1 MYDRRLDAV
10 IAAAELGSFAEAG
23 RHLHISTPAVVKQVN
38 TFERDYDLTLFER
51 SRSGVTLTT
60 AGKGFITDALPVIDR
75 CREIL
80 RRARNRPESASVP
93 VRLGIS
99 MLRSGRRILDLW
111 QRDAGRHPQIRLEL
125 VSMPDDRQSIDDIIM
140 HLGEQVDMVSTAF
153 DAESW
158 RGICHTLTL
167 SAEPLC
173 IAVPREHRLARLPR
187 VTLDDLAGER
197 IRIIRRHH
205 GGNDQARDLLE
216 RHAGIDLIDIDH
228 YDLDVFNQCAQV
240 GDLLISKPMWD
251 SVHPQLV
258 NVAVDW
264 PEPVELSYG
273 LLYAL
278 HPTPQVRDFVERIRE
293 LNDAHRA

>member
-10 IAAAELGSFAEAG
+10 IAAAELGSFARAG
-23 RHLHISTPAVVKQVN
+23 RQLHISTPAVVKQVN
-38 TFERDYDLTLFER
+38 TFEQEYGLTLFDR
-51 SRSGVTLTT
+51 SRSGVRPT
-60 AGKGFITDALPVIDR
+60 AAGEGFVADALPIIDR

-80 RRARNRPESASVP
+80 RRARNRAESASAP
-93 VRLGIS
+93 VRLGVS
-99 MLRSGRRILDLW
+99 MLRSGRRVLDLW

-125 VSMPDDRQSIDDIIM
+125 VSMPDDCQSIDDIIV
-140 HLGEQVDMVSTAF
+140 HLGERIDMISTAF

-158 RGICHTLTL
+158 HGVCNTLAL
-167 SAEPLC
+167 DVEPLC

-197 IRIIRRHH
+197 VHIIRRHH
-205 GGNDQARDLLE
+205 GGNDRARDMLE
-216 RHAGIDLIDIDH
+216 QHSGIDLIDIDH
-228 YDLDVFNQCAQV
+228 YDLDVFNQCAQI
-240 GDLLISKPMWD
+240 GDLLNTKPMWD
-251 SVHPQLV
+251 GVHPQLV

-278 HPTPQVRDFVERIRE
+278 HPEPQVRDFVERIRE
-293 LNDAHRA
+293 LNGMRGA